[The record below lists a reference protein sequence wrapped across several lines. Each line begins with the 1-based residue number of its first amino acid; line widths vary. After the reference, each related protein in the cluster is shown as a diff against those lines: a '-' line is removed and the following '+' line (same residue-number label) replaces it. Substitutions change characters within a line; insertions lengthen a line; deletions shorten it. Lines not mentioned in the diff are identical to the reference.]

1 MILYYYVLLTVFGVI
16 ATLMITDPNI
26 SAYVDLRLRLLYI
39 NIRRLWILITM
50 YPNMMFDK
58 WRFQRALRKHREK
71 MNERGN

>member
-50 YPNMMFDK
+50 YPSMMFDK